1 LSQRNRGGY
10 DSPLA
15 SYRSDAGKPPSGRLP
30 TISRDLNKSE
40 IRKPVSSTYSSSNG
54 NKNLDDS
61 DDSYSDNRFGKKPI
75 NSYDKSLDSKYDRF
89 VYSWFILISILA

>member
-30 TISRDLNKSE
+30 TMSRDSTKFDS
-40 IRKPVSSTYSSSNG
+40 RKPVSSAYPSLNG
-54 NKNLDDS
+54 NKNLNDS
-61 DDSYSDNRFGKKPI
+61 DDSYSDNRFGKKST
-75 NSYDKSLDSKYDRF
+75 SYDKNLDNKYDKYVDRF
-89 VYSWFILISILA
+89 TLSLL